1 MAHRITYHL
10 RQIGE
15 EWVMYGEDGGE
26 ALREPS
32 KKDAT
37 KRAYEVASGFQ
48 HACVVATH
56 HENGIVELKNFG

>member
-15 EWVMYGEDGGE
+15 EWVMYREDGGE
-26 ALREPS
+26 AFREPS
-32 KKDAT
+32 KKNAT
-37 KRAYEVASGFQ
+37 KRAYEIVSDFE

-56 HENGIVELKNFG
+56 HENGIVEFKNFG